1 MSPLN
6 ELLGRFR
13 TAALSEREKG
23 TYFEELILAY
33 LRTEATYRDLY
44 SQVWTWA
51 DWAPANGFS
60 AKDDGIDLVAQAA
73 GTGEVHAI
81 QCKFYSPDYK
91 LRKEDID
98 SFFTASGRKPFA
110 HRVIVSTTNHWS
122 EHAENALVDQQ
133 PPVSKIDLHDLEGS
147 QIDWSR
153 YQSKVVPVLKD
164 KKTLRPHQQTALRA
178 VTVGLE
184 SADRGKLIMACG
196 TGKTFTSLSCPH

>member
-133 PPVSKIDLHDLEGS
+133 PPVSKIDLHDLG
-147 QIDWSR
+147 
-153 YQSKVVPVLKD
+153 KV
-164 KKTLRPHQQTALRA
+164 
-178 VTVGLE
+178 
-184 SADRGKLIMACG
+184 
-196 TGKTFTSLSCPH
+196 